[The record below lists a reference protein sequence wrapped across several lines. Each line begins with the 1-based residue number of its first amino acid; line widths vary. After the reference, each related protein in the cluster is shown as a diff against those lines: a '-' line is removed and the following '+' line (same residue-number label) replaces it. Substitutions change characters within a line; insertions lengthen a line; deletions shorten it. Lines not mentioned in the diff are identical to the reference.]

1 MEHSIDHNALRP
13 NNGTPLGMRV
23 LGCCHWWLWRSN
35 GALASCHR
43 VSDVPV
49 STWGMPRKIG
59 FVVLSSSGHEGD
71 FRAEELM
78 VHAPTVHGWR
88 SARFCSYPQ
97 QITLQLMERS
107 RVRKLQLL
115 AHQYLISAKVEF
127 HIGDSLPDPA
137 QHTGPPCPLH
147 RLGYVSLSD
156 NEKTGYKA
164 RELKSVHVDAIGTY
178 LRVTLHRNH
187 ANRYNYYS
195 QVALVAINV
204 LGDSL
209 DANAFNTIPSRE
221 QLIEHYLHSTQ
232 LDSALDGTHTGKCE
246 SISPLDDLAF
256 DMYQD
261 PEVAHIIRLLD
272 QRKQDAAR
280 QERFELARALKQAI
294 ADLQKVGERLGRYD
308 VEKRSALEK
317 EDYELARKRT
327 EQMEEYRGK
336 VYHQLQVHDLLDM
349 AAMQTLLSTELS
361 PSQGSP
367 SQPALP
373 IGLEGDQPDHHPA
386 AQPRG
391 PLGGPPPARQ
401 GVSKPR
407 RLIQSPKKAKKAPP
421 RRGGSERAT
430 PGPDPRSVSLAS
442 QDLDQDQPGR
452 AGSGPHSDVPRIDVP
467 SVPHE
472 DRPLPALWRT
482 SGPAEVLPPRP
493 AAENSPGPSH
503 SPGSPRASPTL
514 PGGTS
519 EAEPLSEQA
528 QREAGLPLEVFGEG
542 LVAGAYSKNWAHRER
557 ALEAVCDKLRGVGP
571 GTSKEERRNLMRAA
585 VFLVKRA
592 LLDKLSPVFQAALRL
607 LALLLGQVIP
617 ASGLGRAELTH
628 CLEQTWPSLQAR
640 SWDPAR
646 RVRAT
651 AVAFI
656 LDMAQWKEV
665 RALQVVPAE
674 LSRPLKASSPARRA
688 LGRTELLEKAL
699 AQLGTERSGFAP
711 GDVMKFCRAA
721 LEHGAA
727 EVREAAVRVVLSVYR
742 THPAPVLQALPTG
755 DAAARRSV
763 LYKRLFD
770 AFARLDGGARGG
782 TPRGDAGPED
792 GEREREQIR
801 SLQGQLAALKEL
813 TEKDSAE
820 GPALDVKAPS
830 GPKEAPSGPKEA
842 PSGPKEAPSDPR
854 EAPQAGP
861 PTEAD
866 KVSQK
871 KLLAVEQAG
880 VGDLDNLCIFC
891 GKRDEAFTED
901 QLDLHYWKHCP
912 MLRRCEECRQ
922 VVEIASLTEH
932 LLGECESRARF
943 SQCPRCSEA
952 LPTQELAR
960 HAQGP
965 ACNPPAPGK
974 GSNHCPLCHNNFIPG
989 EKAWKAHL
997 MGREGCK
1004 QNSRRAVGSQTTQPV
1019 QGKAVGGARLRQ
1031 AWSDGARS
1039 KAVKRTS
1046 RIPALEPR
1054 APRARASQ
1062 R

>member
-1 MEHSIDHNALRP
+1 
-13 NNGTPLGMRV
+13 
-23 LGCCHWWLWRSN
+23 
-35 GALASCHR
+35 
-43 VSDVPV
+43 
-49 STWGMPRKIG
+49 MPRKIG

-195 QVALVAINV
+195 QVDPPPGN
-204 LGDSL
+204 
-209 DANAFNTIPSRE
+209 PSRE

-349 AAMQTLLSTELS
+349 AAMQTLVRTGQRYDRTLSTELS

-407 RLIQSPKKAKKAPP
+407 RLI
-421 RRGGSERAT
+421 
-430 PGPDPRSVSLAS
+430 
-442 QDLDQDQPGR
+442 
-452 AGSGPHSDVPRIDVP
+452 H
-467 SVPHE
+467 
-472 DRPLPALWRT
+472 
-482 SGPAEVLPPRP
+482 
-493 AAENSPGPSH
+493 
-503 SPGSPRASPTL
+503 PTL

-782 TPRGDAGPED
+782 TPRQGDAGPED

-813 TEKDSAE
+813 TVGGAV
-820 GPALDVKAPS
+820 P
-830 GPKEAPSGPKEA
+830 
-842 PSGPKEAPSDPR
+842 PR
-854 EAPQAGP
+854 EP
-861 PTEAD
+861 PPPPPPP
-866 KVSQK
+866 S
-871 KLLAVEQAG
+871 
-880 VGDLDNLCIFC
+880 LCIFC

-989 EKAWKAHL
+989 EK
-997 MGREGCK
+997 
-1004 QNSRRAVGSQTTQPV
+1004 V
-1019 QGKAVGGARLRQ
+1019 RLHVTP
-1031 AWSDGARS
+1031 SLNHYM
-1039 KAVKRTS
+1039 T
-1046 RIPALEPR
+1046 ALPK
-1054 APRARASQ
+1054 
-1062 R
+1062 